1 MIYMIKINHLDTIDN
16 DCKFIFND
24 VAILKIFFNIF
35 KIILGTKLPQK

>member
-16 DCKFIFND
+16 DCKFISND
-24 VAILKIFFNIF
+24 VAIFKIFFNIF